1 MVGSQRVPSR
11 ALATA
16 DNTQSP
22 HGTTPNAALVG
33 AALAFGRPTLPQRQS
48 QTNVPSRGAV
58 NGAYKAGQSNGAAR
72 PVGPAAPLSRQST
85 GQSLRQVSGSGRT
98 SGTNAAQFQHA
109 TQDDGNRNLL
119 GNNVHSR
126 QPVSPPSAL
135 GRTIYNPTTG
145 APAPPA
151 KPRRLSQQNRSSN
164 EPSRDRTD
172 DSSIAPTTSL
182 VHLFESTAIID
193 EAKPNGKERPISLI
207 AMGIDNAQGGPTRS
221 PTLDG
226 SATSRDES
234 YFSAPEDAVV
244 TPVTV
249 RNQRSSNFTTTLQ
262 PPTPTPRKTEF
273 SQSRSPTRPGKT
285 APIDISNVPRGHP
298 VPSPPP
304 LARSSSVQS
313 GQSITAAYHQMY
325 QRRQTP
331 LTTGDDIANAIVASS
346 LASSR
351 AGSPRKREASLA
363 PPSLRHG
370 LSTSRTSSPV
380 KKGMR
385 HTLRGAE
392 SESSESDDEM
402 HPYGKH
408 KRKRHLR
415 KHPNKHHEG
424 DRKRWRE
431 AVTERERKRYEGV
444 WAANRGLYCFIAP
457 AESAGLKTVPDIVA
471 AKSALSDQVSS
482 IIVRDIWSR
491 CRLPAYELEAVW
503 DLVASS
509 PHANRLSKEEFVVG
523 IWLVDQRLKGR
534 KLPVKVSPTVWA
546 SVRGVE
552 GIKIKK
558 YLG

>member
-1 MVGSQRVPSR
+1 RNSSR
-11 ALATA
+11 APSIAV
-16 DNTQSP
+16 NTQSP
-22 HGTTPNAALVG
+22 QGTTPNAALMG
-33 AALAFGRPTLPQRQS
+33 AALAFGRPALPQRQS
-48 QTNVPSRGAV
+48 QTKVSSIGAV
-58 NGAYKAGQSNGAAR
+58 NGAYRAGQSDGASR
-72 PVGPAAPLSRQST
+72 PTGSAAPLSRQST
-85 GQSLRQVSGSGRT
+85 GQSLRQVSGPLKTATTSTGR
-98 SGTNAAQFQHA
+98 FERA
-109 TQDDGNRNLL
+109 TQDDKARIPL
-119 GNNVHSR
+119 GTDVKSR
-126 QPVSPPSAL
+126 QPISPPPAL
-135 GRTIYNPTTG
+135 ESTTSKPANG
-145 APAPPA
+145 APAPPL
-151 KPRRLSQQNRSSN
+151 KPRRLSQQNRHNVETSSI
-164 EPSRDRTD
+164 RTD

-182 VHLFESTAIID
+182 VHLFESKAIID
-193 EAKPNGKERPISLI
+193 DTTPKGKERPISLI
-207 AMGIDNAQGGPTRS
+207 AMGIDNAQSGPTRS

-226 SATSRDES
+226 SATSRDEP
-234 YFSAPEDAVV
+234 YFSAPEDAMP

-249 RNQRSSNFTTTLQ
+249 RKQRSSNFTTTLQ

-285 APIDISNVPRGHP
+285 AAIDISNVPRGHP
-298 VPSPPP
+298 APSPPP
-304 LARSSSVQS
+304 LARSSSIQS
-313 GQSITAAYHQMY
+313 GQSITATYHQMY

-351 AGSPRKREASLA
+351 AGSPRMREASLA

-385 HTLRGAE
+385 HTLREAE

-444 WAANRGLYCFIAP
+444 WAANRGLYCFMAP
-457 AESAGLKTVPDIVA
+457 TESAGLNAVADVVA
-471 AKSALSDQVSS
+471 AKAALSDQVSS
-482 IIVRDIWSR
+482 IVVRDIWNR

-503 DLVASS
+503 DLVAST
-509 PHANRLSKEEFVVG
+509 PHSNRLSKEEFVVG
-523 IWLVDQRLKGR
+523 FWLIDQRLKGR

>member
-1 MVGSQRVPSR
+1 MVGSQRNSSR
-11 ALATA
+11 APSIAG
-16 DNTQSP
+16 NTQSP
-22 HGTTPNAALVG
+22 QGTTPNAALMG

-58 NGAYKAGQSNGAAR
+58 NGAYRAGQSNGASQPTGSAT
-72 PVGPAAPLSRQST
+72 PLSRQST
-85 GQSLRQVSGSGRT
+85 GQSLRQVSGLARIGTTNAGQLEHDDGSRNT
-98 SGTNAAQFQHA
+98 SGSNA
-109 TQDDGNRNLL
+109 
-119 GNNVHSR
+119 HSR
-126 QPVSPPSAL
+126 QPISPPSGL
-135 GRTIYNPTTG
+135 GRTAHNLAAG
-145 APAPPA
+145 APALPT
-151 KPRRLSQQNRSSN
+151 KPRRLSQQNRSSK

-172 DSSIAPTTSL
+172 NSSIAPTTSL
-182 VHLFESTAIID
+182 VHLFESKAIID
-193 EAKPNGKERPISLI
+193 DAKPNGKERPISLI
-207 AMGIDNAQGGPTRS
+207 AKGIDNAQSVPTSS

-226 SATSRDES
+226 SATSRDEP

-249 RNQRSSNFTTTLQ
+249 RKQRSSNFTTTLQ

-285 APIDISNVPRGHP
+285 EPIDISNVPRGHP
-298 VPSPPP
+298 APSQPP

-313 GQSITAAYHQMY
+313 GQSITATYHQMY

-385 HTLRGAE
+385 HTLREAE

-444 WAANRGLYCFIAP
+444 WAANRGLYCSMAP
-457 AESAGLKTVPDIVA
+457 AESAGLSTISDVVA
-471 AKSALSDQVSS
+471 AKAALPDQVSS
-482 IIVRDIWSR
+482 IVVRDIWNR

-509 PHANRLSKEEFVVG
+509 PNANRLSKEEFVVG
-523 IWLVDQRLKGR
+523 IWLIDQRLKGR
-534 KLPVKVSPTVWA
+534 KVPVKVSPTVWA